1 MSYTELTVEL
11 KPMQPFADILV
22 ARLNEI
28 NYETFLLEENILKC
42 YIQTSIL
49 QKNESID
56 IILSLSDQTKI
67 NYFFNKID
75 KKNWNAKWE
84 ESFSPV
90 KINSNCIIRADFH
103 KENKDI
109 DHEIVITPKMSFGT
123 GHHETTFLM
132 SNEIFNIKLTNLS
145 ILDMGSGTGVLSI
158 ISSKLG
164 AKEVMAIDIDEW
176 AYENSIENSIL
187 NNTNNIN
194 FFKGDVSLI
203 RNKNFDC
210 ILANINR
217 NIILRDLVTYYK
229 SLIKGGKL
237 LISGFLVEDF
247 DIVNKKIN
255 EIGFKLINKKNK
267 NKWLM
272 LHLEK

>member
-109 DHEIVITPKMSFGT
+109 EHEIVITPKMSFGT

-194 FFKGDVSLI
+194 FFNGDVSLI

>member
-67 NYFFNKID
+67 NYFFNKIE

-109 DHEIVITPKMSFGT
+109 EHEIVITPKMSFGT

>member
-103 KENKDI
+103 KEDKDI
-109 DHEIVITPKMSFGT
+109 EHEIVITPKMSFGT

>member
-1 MSYTELTVEL
+1 M
-11 KPMQPFADILV
+11 KRRDFGDIF
-22 ARLNEI
+22 LN
-28 NYETFLLEENILKC
+28 
-42 YIQTSIL
+42 
-49 QKNESID
+49 
-56 IILSLSDQTKI
+56 
-67 NYFFNKID
+67 
-75 KKNWNAKWE
+75 
-84 ESFSPV
+84 
-90 KINSNCIIRADFH
+90 
-103 KENKDI
+103 
-109 DHEIVITPKMSFGT
+109 
-123 GHHETTFLM
+123 
-132 SNEIFNIKLTNLS
+132 NIKLTNLS
-145 ILDMGSGTGVLSI
+145 ILDMGSGTGILSI

-203 RNKNFDC
+203 RNKTFDC

>member
-103 KENKDI
+103 KEDKDI
-109 DHEIVITPKMSFGT
+109 EHEIVITPKMSFGT

-203 RNKNFDC
+203 RNKTFDC

>member
-1 MSYTELTVEL
+1 
-11 KPMQPFADILV
+11 
-22 ARLNEI
+22 
-28 NYETFLLEENILKC
+28 
-42 YIQTSIL
+42 
-49 QKNESID
+49 
-56 IILSLSDQTKI
+56 
-67 NYFFNKID
+67 
-75 KKNWNAKWE
+75 
-84 ESFSPV
+84 
-90 KINSNCIIRADFH
+90 
-103 KENKDI
+103 
-109 DHEIVITPKMSFGT
+109 
-123 GHHETTFLM
+123 
-132 SNEIFNIKLTNLS
+132 
-145 ILDMGSGTGVLSI
+145 MGSGTGVLSI

-229 SLIKGGKL
+229 SLINGGKL

>member
-109 DHEIVITPKMSFGT
+109 EHEIVITPKMSFGT

-164 AKEVMAIDIDEW
+164 AKEVMAIDIDDW

-203 RNKNFDC
+203 RNKTFDC

>member
-109 DHEIVITPKMSFGT
+109 EHEIVITPKMSFGT

-203 RNKNFDC
+203 RNKTFDC

>member
-109 DHEIVITPKMSFGT
+109 EHEIVITPKMSFGT

>member
-109 DHEIVITPKMSFGT
+109 EHEIVITPKMSFGT

-203 RNKNFDC
+203 CNKTFDC
-210 ILANINR
+210 LQAYN
-217 NIILRDLVTYYK
+217 
-229 SLIKGGKL
+229 
-237 LISGFLVEDF
+237 
-247 DIVNKKIN
+247 
-255 EIGFKLINKKNK
+255 
-267 NKWLM
+267 
-272 LHLEK
+272 

>member
-109 DHEIVITPKMSFGT
+109 EHEIVITPKMSFGT

-255 EIGFKLINKKNK
+255 EIGFKLNNKKNK

>member
-11 KPMQPFADILV
+11 EPMQPFADILV

-28 NYETFLLEENILKC
+28 HYETFTLEENILKC
-42 YIQTSIL
+42 YIKTSIL
-49 QKNESID
+49 NKKGSIEK
-56 IILSLSDQTKI
+56 ILNLSEQTKI
-67 NYFFNKID
+67 NYSFKEIE
-75 KKNWNAKWE
+75 KKNWNANWE
-84 ESFSPV
+84 ESFNPV

-103 KENKDI
+103 KEDKTVE
-109 DHEIVITPKMSFGT
+109 HEIVITPKMSFGT

-132 SNEIFNIKLTNLS
+132 SNEIFNINVS
-145 ILDMGSGTGVLSI
+145 DMFVLDMGSGTGVLSI

-164 AKEVMAIDIDEW
+164 AKMIVAIDIDEW
-176 AYENSIENSIL
+176 AYTNSIENSKL
-187 NNTNNIN
+187 NNTNNIK
-194 FFKGDVSLI
+194 FLKGDVTLI
-203 RNKNFDC
+203 ENKIFDC

-217 NIILRDLVTYYK
+217 NIILRDLIKYYN
-229 SLIKGGKL
+229 SLIAGGKL
-237 LISGFLVEDF
+237 LISGFLEEDF
-247 DIVNKKIN
+247 DLVNNKIN

>member
-109 DHEIVITPKMSFGT
+109 EHEIVITPKMSFGT

-247 DIVNKKIN
+247 DMVNKKIN

>member
-109 DHEIVITPKMSFGT
+109 EHEIVITPKMSFGT

-194 FFKGDVSLI
+194 FFNGDVSLI
-203 RNKNFDC
+203 SNKNFDC

>member
-56 IILSLSDQTKI
+56 IILNLSDQTKI

-109 DHEIVITPKMSFGT
+109 EHEIVITPKMSFGT